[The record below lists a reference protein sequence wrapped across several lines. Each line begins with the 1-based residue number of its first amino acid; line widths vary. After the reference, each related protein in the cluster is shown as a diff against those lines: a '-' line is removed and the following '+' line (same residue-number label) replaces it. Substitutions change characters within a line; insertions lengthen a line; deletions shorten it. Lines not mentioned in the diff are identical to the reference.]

1 LSLRQ
6 TITIEVVLE
15 VDAITASSLQGQPGW
30 FSGDGDYEPPMSGL
44 AIRSELVAWSLARLG
59 LDLMGDSLKAH
70 IVTVNADIS
79 DPISETIF
87 EF

>member
-1 LSLRQ
+1 
-6 TITIEVVLE
+6 
-15 VDAITASSLQGQPGW
+15 
-30 FSGDGDYEPPMSGL
+30 MSGL